1 MHFKLPSNT
10 TNSCEIKKWNVNYND
25 NCENCNHETTNLWNL
40 YSMFN
45 KGILPQDKLIL
56 LVPASSSLYPDIYKI
71 VNQNISLILVSL
83 FLPPYNISKVTVSNS
98 SRKRNENSGFFRLSI
113 IRRWVS
119 LWKRPCFK
127 SATEVDNNY
136 LPLVIY
142 LRIILSAPISCWV
155 LNSPYWTVKKN
166 TNIT

>member
-10 TNSCEIKKWNVNYND
+10 SNSCEIKKWNVNYND

-45 KGILPQDKLIL
+45 KGILPQDKRIL

-83 FLPPYNISKVTVSNS
+83 FLPQYNISKVTVSNS
-98 SRKRNENSGFFRLSI
+98 SRKRNENSGFFWLSI

-127 SATEVDNNY
+127 SATEVDNSKCSNQ
-136 LPLVIY
+136 L
-142 LRIILSAPISCWV
+142 LSIKFSL
-155 LNSPYWTVKKN
+155 LNCKKN
-166 TNIT
+166 TNII